1 MLVSKGVYIIC
12 IAIYKP
18 AHKELS
24 EESLQNSWNANSDG
38 AGFMYAEKKKLHIVK
53 GLMTYEAFKTAY
65 EPHKNKECVLHFR
78 ISTHGKVDEA
88 NTHPFSIDKNLGMV
102 HNGII
107 NKVACDVNKD
117 MSDTWHFVEK
127 FLKKFHAIYPQF
139 WLEQEFKEL
148 IENYILG
155 SKFILMDNEG
165 NCDIYNESVGI
176 WDCECWFSNSS
187 YKTFA
192 YQQPQPRKCYS
203 KPKESSS
210 VTYLDSP
217 AYVDL
222 KEGDIYKLKYQ
233 TYVDNPQVFQ
243 EVLEANTEVIIKKLL
258 VNQILVACIATGR
271 QTAVPLWKLG
281 KITQKNTNISLLD
294 KPDNELLVD
303 NTFKVGEEVVFFKN
317 YNHFR
322 IGDTKKITLL
332 TEKYVFVSD
341 FAKQKQFPIPKDYI
355 RPVNQLLM

>member
-1 MLVSKGVYIIC
+1 MC

-24 EESLQNSWNANSDG
+24 EETLKNSWDANSDG
-38 AGFMYAEKKKLHIVK
+38 AGFMYAEKKKLFIVK
-53 GLMTYEAFKTAY
+53 GLMTYEAFKKAY

-107 NKVACDVNKD
+107 NKVSCDVDKN

-127 FLKKFHAIYPQF
+127 FLKKFHSIYPQF
-139 WLEQEFKEL
+139 WLEAEFKKL

-165 NCDIYNESVGI
+165 NCDIYNESVGT
-176 WDCECWFSNSS
+176 WDCECWFSNTS
-187 YKTFA
+187 YKSYTRNLIP
-192 YQQPQPRKCYS
+192 YKKEKHRQTPNHTNYS
-203 KPKESSS
+203 TQYPE
-210 VTYLDSP
+210 SP

-222 KEGDIYKLKYQ
+222 KEGQIYSLKYQ

-243 EVLEANTEVIIKKLL
+243 EVIEATTLVVIKKLL
-258 VNQILVACIATGR
+258 VNNILIACLTTGR
-271 QTAVPLWKLG
+271 ETTVPLWKLG
-281 KITQKNTNISLLD
+281 IVPEKDLPKVEEAPKKDTCLLV
-294 KPDNELLVD
+294 VD
-303 NTFKVGEEVVFFKN
+303 NTFKLGEEVVFYKN

-322 IGDTKKITLL
+322 IGDTKKITML
-332 TEKYVFVSD
+332 TENFIFVED
-341 FAKQKQFPIPKDYI
+341 FSRQKHFPIPKECL

>member
-1 MLVSKGVYIIC
+1 
-12 IAIYKP
+12 
-18 AHKELS
+18 
-24 EESLQNSWNANSDG
+24 
-38 AGFMYAEKKKLHIVK
+38 MYAEKKKLIIVK
-53 GLMTYEAFKTAY
+53 GLMTFAAFKEAY

-107 NKVACDVNKD
+107 NKVACDVDKN

-139 WLEQEFKEL
+139 WLEPEFKEL
-148 IENYILG
+148 IESYIIG

-187 YKTFA
+187 YKSFTQNLIP
-192 YQQPQPRKCYS
+192 YKRKSY
-203 KPKESSS
+203 PKTYNETPSIS
-210 VTYLDSP
+210 YLDTP
-217 AYVDL
+217 AYIDL
-222 KEGDIYKLKYQ
+222 KEGQIYSLKYQ

-243 EVLEANTEVIIKKLL
+243 EILEANTLVTIKKLL
-258 VNQILVACIATGR
+258 VNNILISCLATGR
-271 QTAVPLWKLG
+271 ETTVPLWKLG
-281 KITQKNTNISLLD
+281 VLPPEKLPKVETKKEIEEKKSLSETHD
-294 KPDNELLVD
+294 S
-303 NTFKVGEEVVFFKN
+303 FKLGEEVVFYKN

-322 IGDTKKITLL
+322 IGDTKKITML
-332 TEKYVFVSD
+332 TEDFVFVD
-341 FAKQKQFPIPKDYI
+341 DPYKQKAFSIPKSYL